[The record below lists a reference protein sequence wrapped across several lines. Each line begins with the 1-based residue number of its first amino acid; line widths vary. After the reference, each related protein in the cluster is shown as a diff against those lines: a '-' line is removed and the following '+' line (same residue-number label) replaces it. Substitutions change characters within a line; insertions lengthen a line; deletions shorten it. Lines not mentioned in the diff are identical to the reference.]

1 MLQDPIKTQLKG
13 YLASLAHPIVLEA
26 SLDDTPKSREMHE
39 LLHEVAAL
47 SDKVQVSEAGQA
59 TRRPSFVIRRDGTKT
74 QVTFAAIPMGHEFTS
89 FVLAMLQVGGH
100 PPKIPD
106 DVAARIRALP
116 GQYSFET
123 YVALSCQ
130 NCPDVVQALNAM
142 CVLNPNIH
150 NVTIDGA
157 LFPDEVAARNI
168 MSVPQV
174 YLNGKLF
181 ETGRLEIEQILAL
194 LDADA
199 PRQAAEKLKDIAP
212 FDVLIIGEGPAGAS
226 AAVYAAR
233 KGLRTGLVGDRFG
246 GQVMDTAGI
255 ENFISIPETDG
266 PKLSAALEAHVR
278 QYDVDIISG
287 QRAKELFL
295 APQPGGL
302 HGVVLENGAVL
313 HSRTVILATGAHWRH
328 LGVPGEEE
336 YRNKGVAY
344 CPHCDGP
351 FYKGKRVAVA
361 GGGNSG
367 VEAAIDLAGIVAH
380 VTLLQRGSH
389 LKADKVLQDKL
400 HTLSNV
406 TVLTEALTTRIEGN
420 GRNVTGLT
428 YRGGDGADHHI
439 DLEGVFVQIG
449 LLPNTGWLKG
459 TLNLNDFG
467 EIIVNDHCVTSIPG
481 VFAAGD
487 ATTTPYKQIVI
498 AVGEGAT
505 AALSAFDYLIR
516 VPAPAPVP
524 EKLVTA

>member
-13 YLASLAHPIVLEA
+13 YLAGLAHPVVLEA
-26 SLDDTPKSREMHE
+26 SLDDSPKSREMHE

-47 SDKVQVSEAGQA
+47 SDRVQVSEAGQA
-59 TRRPSFVIRRDGTKT
+59 TRRPSFVIRREGGRAG
-74 QVTFAAIPMGHEFTS
+74 VSFAAIPMGHEFTS
-89 FVLAMLQVGGH
+89 FVLALLQVGGH
-100 PPKIPD
+100 PPKLSD
-106 DVAARIRALP
+106 DEIAQIKALP
-116 GQYSFET
+116 GPYHFET
-123 YVALSCQ
+123 YVSLSCQ

-142 CVLNPNIH
+142 SVLNPNIS

-157 LFPDEVAARNI
+157 LFQDEVTAKNI

-174 YLNGKLF
+174 YLNGAPF
-181 ETGRLEIEQILAL
+181 ETGRADIEQLLAK

-199 PRQAAEKLKDIAP
+199 PRRAAEKLKDIAP
-212 FDVLIIGEGPAGAS
+212 FDVLIIGGGPAGAS

-233 KGLRTGLVGDRFG
+233 KGLRTGLVAERFG

-266 PKLSAALEAHVR
+266 PKLAAALEAHVR
-278 QYDVDIISG
+278 AYDVEIITG
-287 QRAKELFL
+287 QQAKELFP

-302 HGVVLENGAVL
+302 HGVALESGAIL
-313 HSRTVILATGAHWRH
+313 HARTVILATGAHWRH

-400 HTLSNV
+400 RTLSNV

-428 YRGGDGADHHI
+428 YRGGDGADHHV

-449 LLPNTGWLKG
+449 LLPNTGWLKN
-459 TLNLNDFG
+459 TLRLSDFG
-467 EIIVNDHCVTSIPG
+467 EIVVNDHGATSVPG

-498 AVGEGAT
+498 AIGAGAT

-516 VPAPAPVP
+516 VPVAAAQPVPAPV
-524 EKLVTA
+524 

>member
-1 MLQDPIKTQLKG
+1 MLQDAIKTQLKG
-13 YLASLAHPIVLEA
+13 YLASLVHPIVLEA
-26 SLDDTPKSREMHE
+26 SLDDTPPSREMHE

-47 SDKVQVSEAGQA
+47 SDRVQVREQGEA
-59 TRRPSFVIRRDGTKT
+59 TRRPSFVIK
-74 QVTFAAIPMGHEFTS
+74 QVGAKGAGVSFAAIPMGHEFTS

-100 PPKIPD
+100 APKFSD
-106 DVAARIRALP
+106 DMVAQIRALP
-116 GQYSFET
+116 GHYDFET

-142 CVLNPNIH
+142 SVINPNIR

-157 LFPDEVAARNI
+157 LFPDEVTARNI

-181 ETGRLEIEQILAL
+181 ETGRADAGQILAK
-194 LDADA
+194 LDAEA
-199 PRQAAEKLKDIAP
+199 PKRAAAKLKDIAP
-212 FDVLIIGEGPAGAS
+212 FDVLIIGSGPAGAS
-226 AAVYAAR
+226 AAIYAAR
-233 KGLRTGLVGDRFG
+233 KGVRTGLVAERFG
-246 GQVMDTAGI
+246 GQMMDTEGI
-255 ENFISIPETDG
+255 ENFISVPETTG
-266 PKLSAALEAHVR
+266 PRLSAALEAHVR
-278 QYDVDIISG
+278 AYDVDVIPG
-287 QRAKELFL
+287 EVATELFP
-295 APQPGGL
+295 AVHPGGL
-302 HGVVLENGAVL
+302 HGVALESGAIL
-313 HSRTVILATGAHWRH
+313 HARTIIVATGAHWRH

-389 LKADKVLQDKL
+389 LKADKVLCDKL
-400 HTLSNV
+400 ATLPNV

-428 YRGGDGADHHI
+428 YRGGDGADHHV

-449 LLPNTGWLKG
+449 LLPNTDWLKD
-459 TLNLNDFG
+459 TVERNAFG
-467 EIIVNDHCVTSIPG
+467 EIVVNDHGATSVPG

-498 AVGEGAT
+498 AIGDGAK

-516 VPAPAPVP
+516 VPAPVEKKVP
-524 EKLVTA
+524 A

>member
-1 MLQDPIKTQLKG
+1 MLQDTIKTQLKA
-13 YLASLAHPIVLEA
+13 YLAGLAHPIVLEA
-26 SLDDTPKSREMHE
+26 SLDNSPKSREMHE

-47 SDKVQVSEAGQA
+47 SDKVQVSEQGTA
-59 TRRPSFVIRRDGTKT
+59 TRRPSFVIRRENARTG
-74 QVTFAAIPMGHEFTS
+74 VTFAAIPMGHEFTS
-89 FVLAMLQVGGH
+89 FVLALLQAGGH
-100 PPKIPD
+100 APKLSD
-106 DVAARIRALP
+106 ETVAQIKALP
-116 GQYSFET
+116 GQYNFET
-123 YVALSCQ
+123 YVSLSCQ

-142 CVLNPNIH
+142 SVLNPNIH

-157 LFPDEVAARNI
+157 LFQDEVAQKNI

-174 YLNGKLF
+174 YLNGELF
-181 ETGRLEIEQILAL
+181 ETGRTDIAQILAR

-199 PRQAAEKLKDIAP
+199 PKRAAEKLKDIAP
-212 FDVLIIGEGPAGAS
+212 FDVLIIGSGPAGAS
-226 AAVYAAR
+226 AAIYAAR
-233 KGLRTGLVGDRFG
+233 KGLRTGLVAERFG
-246 GQVMDTAGI
+246 GQVMDTEGI
-255 ENFISIPETDG
+255 ENFISVKETDG
-266 PKLSAALEAHVR
+266 PKLGAALEAHVR
-278 QYDVDIISG
+278 QYDVDIISS
-287 QRAKELFL
+287 QRAKELFP
-295 APQPGGL
+295 AARPGGL
-302 HGVVLENGAVL
+302 HGVALESGPIL
-313 HSRTVILATGAHWRH
+313 HARTVILATGAHWRH

-400 HTLSNV
+400 YSLPNV
-406 TVLTEALTTRIEGN
+406 TVLTEALTSRIEGN
-420 GRNVTGLT
+420 GKNVTGLT
-428 YRGGDGADHHI
+428 YRGGDGADHHV

-459 TLNLNDFG
+459 TLKLNDFG
-467 EIIVNDHCVTSIPG
+467 EIVVDSHGATSVPG

-498 AVGEGAT
+498 AIGGGAT
-505 AALSAFDYLIR
+505 AALAAFDYLIR
-516 VPAPAPVP
+516 VPAT
-524 EKLVTA
+524 EDKLVAA